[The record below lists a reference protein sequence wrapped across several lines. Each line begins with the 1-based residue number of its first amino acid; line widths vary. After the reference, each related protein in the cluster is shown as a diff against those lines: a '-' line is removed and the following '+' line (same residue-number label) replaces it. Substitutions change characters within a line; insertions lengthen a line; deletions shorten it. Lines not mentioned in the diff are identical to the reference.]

1 MDDKKKTIYMTIV
14 LIGFV
19 SMMGDTVYEGG
30 RGVVPDYLQV
40 LGASAFVVGFV
51 SGLGDFLGYALRFV
65 SGYITDERRTYWEF
79 MFLGYGLVVAIPLLS
94 ITNVFSLAATLV
106 VLERVGKAIRSP
118 ARDTIVSL
126 VSKGV
131 GVGRAFGLHE
141 LLDQVGAVIG
151 PLLVSA
157 LMYFTMNNYSITF
170 GVLFIPYFALLVIL
184 FFMYTKVRAKVSEE
198 MPRKPRGDFRLSKG
212 FYFYM
217 FSVAA
222 SMLGL
227 IHVSL
232 ILYKAAIIL
241 NPINQQWIVPLLFM
255 LVQLVDAPAAL
266 ISGILFDKYGLKV
279 LYLPL
284 VISVVPTFFVYQGGD
299 LFSLILAS
307 ASFGIVLGMQESIY
321 RAAVSHFAP
330 TESRGTAYGLF
341 NTIYGIGF
349 LISGVIFGLFLDS
362 HIALPIVVSYSVMFE
377 AVAVVLLFKSIRSP
391 KIIQT

>member
-19 SMMGDTVYEGG
+19 SMMGDIVYEGG
-30 RGVVPDYLQV
+30 RGVVPGYLQV
-40 LGASAFVVGFV
+40 LGASAFAVGLI
-51 SGLGDFLGYALRFV
+51 SGLGDFLGYSLRFV

-79 MFLGYGLVVAIPLLS
+79 MFLGYGLIAAIPLLS
-94 ITNVFSLAATLV
+94 ITNILSLAATLV
-106 VLERVGKAIRSP
+106 IIERVGKAIRSP
-118 ARDTIVSL
+118 ARDTIVSV

-131 GVGRAFGLHE
+131 GVGKAFGLHE

-170 GVLFIPYFALLVIL
+170 GVLFIPYLALLVIL
-184 FFMYTKVRAKVSEE
+184 FFMQTKIRAKVSGE
-198 MPRKPRGDFRLSKG
+198 MPRKPRGDFKLSKG
-212 FYFYM
+212 LYFFT
-217 FSVAA
+217 FSVGAN
-222 SMLGL
+222 MLGL
-227 IHVSL
+227 VQVSL

-241 NPINQQWIVPLLFM
+241 NPIHEQWIIPLLFM
-255 LVQLVDAPAAL
+255 LVQLVDAPIAL
-266 ISGILFDKYGLKV
+266 ISGILFDRYGLKV
-279 LYLPL
+279 LYLPF
-284 VISVVPTFFVYQGGD
+284 VISLVPTFFLYQGGD

-307 ASFGIVLGMQESIY
+307 ASFGIVLGMQESVY

-330 TESRGTAYGLF
+330 IESRGIAYGLF

-349 LISGVIFGLFLDS
+349 LISGVVFGVFLDS
-362 HIALPIVVSYSVMFE
+362 HITLPLVISYSAMFE
-377 AVAVVLLFKSIRSP
+377 AMAMVLLFKSIRSP